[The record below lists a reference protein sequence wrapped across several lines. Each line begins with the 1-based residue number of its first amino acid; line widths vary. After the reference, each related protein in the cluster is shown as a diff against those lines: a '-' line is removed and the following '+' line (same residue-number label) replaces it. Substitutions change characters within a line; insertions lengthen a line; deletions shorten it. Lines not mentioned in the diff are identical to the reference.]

1 MIEAIFKYE
10 FIQNAFLIGIIIGLL
25 SPIIGSFVLIRKLSF
40 ITDTLSHVTLAG
52 IAFALFINSIFDL
65 ELSILLMSILFSII
79 GAVLIDKLRNY
90 FSNYK
95 EVALPIVMSGGVALS
110 VIFINLSKT
119 GTINIMNYLFGSI
132 NSVSRGEVLSTF
144 IISIIVIITIIVFK
158 NKLIAMS
165 FDEAYSRL
173 LGFNSNIV
181 QMVFTII
188 LATVIAVAIKIV
200 GVLLVSALMIIPV
213 TAAMK
218 VGNNF
223 KQTVIF
229 GIIFSEISVI
239 GGLIASF
246 YLNIP
251 SGAMIVLLN
260 ILILLLVFGYN
271 RLPSA
276 NTGGS

>member
-271 RLPSA
+271 RLLSA